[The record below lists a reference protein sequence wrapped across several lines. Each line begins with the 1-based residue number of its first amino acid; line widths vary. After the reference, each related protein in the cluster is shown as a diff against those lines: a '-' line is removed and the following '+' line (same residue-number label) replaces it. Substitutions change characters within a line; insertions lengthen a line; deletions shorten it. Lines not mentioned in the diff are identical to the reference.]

1 MASPD
6 RSTGIRAV
14 ITGPT
19 TGYSGHTITL
29 DGGRSRADNASIRY
43 HWTPDAALMAC
54 NPDFAE
60 QAQNSS
66 VTLVLPET
74 PLRIVRRVGLTVHG
88 ADNETSPEAL
98 HSIAIKPAPPQ

>member
-6 RSTGIRAV
+6 RSTGIQAV

-29 DGGRSRADNASIRY
+29 DGSRSRAGDASIHY
-43 HWTPDAALMAC
+43 HWTPDAALIAC
-54 NPDFAE
+54 NPDFAQ
-60 QAQNSS
+60 QARSS
-66 VTLVLPET
+66 SITLVLPET
-74 PLRIVRRVGLTVHG
+74 PLRTVRRVELTVHG
-88 ADNETSPEAL
+88 AEKETSHRTL